1 MADFEKSIKDLET
14 IIEKL
19 STGDLSLKES
29 VDLYEKGVKLSKSME
44 KQLNENEKKI
54 SIILEDKEQDFDNS
68 KQKEKAKQMTL
79 GESTDGEL

>member
-29 VDLYEKGVKLSKSME
+29 VELYEKGVKLSKSME

-79 GESTDGEL
+79 GESADGEL

>member
-29 VDLYEKGVKLSKSME
+29 VELYEKGVKLSKSME